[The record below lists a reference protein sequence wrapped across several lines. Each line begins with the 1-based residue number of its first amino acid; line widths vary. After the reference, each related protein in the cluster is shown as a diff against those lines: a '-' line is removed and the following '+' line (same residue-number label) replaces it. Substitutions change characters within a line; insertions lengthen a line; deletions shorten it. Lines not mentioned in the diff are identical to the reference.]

1 MRGVVI
7 SLPLPRLFC
16 AKNCEKQMQ
25 TPYSNVGADA
35 PSARWKCE
43 FAVGYRKTGAFCRAD
58 VGIGPTHAYEF
69 AEGLLV
75 CCCMLATLRRFA
87 PASLYQS
94 SISSVPP
101 TTATRPAA
109 DFFRQLFVEHEPRE
123 QNRHQNAQ
131 LIDGRDDARRAVL
144 QGLY

>member
-1 MRGVVI
+1 MHGVVI

-16 AKNCEKQMQ
+16 AKNCEKH
-25 TPYSNVGADA
+25 SNVGADA
-35 PSARWKCE
+35 YIGPLRSCE

-58 VGIGPTHAYEF
+58 VGIGPYAVRTNSPKDF
-69 AEGLLV
+69 WF
-75 CCCMLATLRRFA
+75 CCCMLQPLRRFA

-109 DFFRQLFVEHEPRE
+109 DFFVSFSWNTRHE
-123 QNRHQNAQ
+123 NRIVTRMLSLSMGATT
-131 LIDGRDDARRAVL
+131 LAGPSCRAL
-144 QGLY
+144 